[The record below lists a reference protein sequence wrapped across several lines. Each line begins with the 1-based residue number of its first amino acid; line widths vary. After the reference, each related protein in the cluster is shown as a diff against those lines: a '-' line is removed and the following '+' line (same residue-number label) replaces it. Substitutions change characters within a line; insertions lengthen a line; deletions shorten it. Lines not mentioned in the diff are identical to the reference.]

1 MIASLELS
9 LNIAKYIKYKI
20 KNSESVTATTNQTG
34 EPIPITWDQ
43 GFHFGVGHSHQISE
57 FKKNV
62 NTSELS
68 FDNISVTELFQKD
81 NEFSSQFKVLILG
94 GSTTD
99 PLGTQFSG
107 HRGTWVHHLFDSIS
121 QNNSSRYIIDNAGN
135 GGSTS
140 SNELLRLITKFHSN
154 SYDLV
159 ISYNGINEIYFYWNS
174 YLRNKEN
181 VLASNMVLNGI
192 NDFGVLKVIGG
203 KTLTTGL
210 TTNLLQ
216 YFRKSLTYE
225 QLNKIKENLSSRAT
239 KSNSNFSNKEISTYY
254 LSNEEKDML
263 SYGAGVWEK
272 NIELMH
278 SASLAMNS
286 QYLVVLQPTL
296 GLNNDYCKI
305 VNEYCLISDRKDYLA
320 RIRYLYSILRE
331 ICSTKKYCLDIS
343 NDYALTTDDSL
354 YSDGR
359 HPNSE
364 GNKRV
369 AEQIRESVKQLL
381 SM

>member
-1 MIASLELS
+1 MKILKILLFNIAIFAGMIASVELS

-20 KNSESVTATTNQTG
+20 KYSESVTATINQTG
-34 EPIPITWDQ
+34 TPIPITWDQ

-81 NEFSSQFKVLILG
+81 NQFSSQYKVLILG

-159 ISYNGINEIYFYWNS
+159 ISYNGINEIYFYIDNV
-174 YLRNKEN
+174 EN
-181 VLASNMVLNGI
+181 VISYDI
-192 NDFGVLKVIGG
+192 NEGDM
-203 KTLTTGL
+203 
-210 TTNLLQ
+210 
-216 YFRKSLTYE
+216 
-225 QLNKIKENLSSRAT
+225 KE
-239 KSNSNFSNKEISTYY
+239 KFIHKPNFY
-254 LSNEEKDML
+254 
-263 SYGAGVWEK
+263 
-272 NIELMH
+272 
-278 SASLAMNS
+278 
-286 QYLVVLQPTL
+286 P
-296 GLNNDYCKI
+296 
-305 VNEYCLISDRKDYLA
+305 
-320 RIRYLYSILRE
+320 
-331 ICSTKKYCLDIS
+331 
-343 NDYALTTDDSL
+343 
-354 YSDGR
+354 
-359 HPNSE
+359 
-364 GNKRV
+364 
-369 AEQIRESVKQLL
+369 
-381 SM
+381 